1 MVTKDRLKCCQ
12 RVSGAFFG
20 IMVGSGA
27 PGTRFSQTL
36 LKTQERVK
44 THTGAILVYLL
55 LLCFAVIARSRSFP
69 GISVFPLRFR
79 LLPFRKYEKN
89 PFQQSLAGNSCVIH
103 MAA

>member
-1 MVTKDRLKCCQ
+1 MVIRDRLKCCQ

-20 IMVGSGA
+20 IMVGSG
-27 PGTRFSQTL
+27 TRERASQTL

-44 THTGAILVYLL
+44 THTGAILVCLL
-55 LLCFAVIARSRSFP
+55 LLCFASIANRAHSP
-69 GISVFPLRFR
+69 E
-79 LLPFRKYEKN
+79 LLFSAPVPSSAFRKYEKN